1 MNIQACKYINA
12 TEIFEGLGLAW
23 DVFINSDPNCT
34 WGDNNRSMVT
44 ADVIYDALELSD
56 LNVGSEE
63 RQVNLALE
71 RLKEVPQDVYID
83 LEN

>member
-1 MNIQACKYINA
+1 MNIQTCKYVNA
-12 TEIFEGLGLAW
+12 TEIFDGFGLAW

-34 WGDNNRSMVT
+34 WGDNNRSLVT
-44 ADVIYDALELSD
+44 ADVIIDALEQSD
-56 LNVGSEE
+56 LNEGNEE
-63 RQVNLALE
+63 RQVNLVLE

>member
-1 MNIQACKYINA
+1 MNIQTCKYVNG

-23 DVFINSDPNCT
+23 IVFINSDPNCT

-44 ADVIYDALELSD
+44 ADVIYDALEQSD
-56 LNVGSEE
+56 LNVGNEE
-63 RQVNLALE
+63 RQVNLVLG
-71 RLKEVPQDVYID
+71 RLKEVPEGVYVD

>member
-1 MNIQACKYINA
+1 MNIQTCKYVNA

-34 WGDNNRSMVT
+34 WGDNNRSLVT

-56 LNVGSEE
+56 LNEGNEE

-71 RLKEVPQDVYID
+71 RLKEVPQGVYID

>member
-1 MNIQACKYINA
+1 MNIKTCQYVDAS
-12 TEIFEGLGLAW
+12 EIFKGFGLAW

-44 ADVIYDALELSD
+44 ADVIINALEESD
-56 LNVGSEE
+56 LNVGNEAN
-63 RQVNLALE
+63 QVEQVIKILDSLE
-71 RLKEVPQDVYID
+71 PDVYVD

>member
-1 MNIQACKYINA
+1 MNIKTCRYVEAS
-12 TEIFEGLGLAW
+12 EIFKGFGLDW

-44 ADVIYDALELSD
+44 PDVIINALEESD
-56 LNVGSEE
+56 LNVGNEAN
-63 RQVNLALE
+63 QVEQVIKILDSLE
-71 RLKEVPQDVYID
+71 PDVYVD

>member
-1 MNIQACKYINA
+1 MNRLTCEFVEASEVFMDYK
-12 TEIFEGLGLAW
+12 LAW

-44 ADVIYDALELSD
+44 PNVIIDALENSD
-56 LNVGSEE
+56 DEQQP
-63 RQVNLALE
+63 QVQKVVKI
-71 RLKEVPQDVYID
+71 LKSLPPDMYVD